1 MMMLQGGIFNH
12 LAISHPKKQLK
23 VPLRMGGG
31 STRGESLKLDTTY
44 MTSQL
49 KVDNMETTNSSLK
62 IDSGNLKGGQPH
74 YGHLTQN

>member
-1 MMMLQGGIFNH
+1 
-12 LAISHPKKQLK
+12 
-23 VPLRMGGG
+23 MGGG

-49 KVDNMETTNSSLK
+49 KVDNMEMTNSSLK

-74 YGHLTQN
+74 YGHLTQNWCHEALFFFSNPKISIMAS